1 MITFSHEIK
10 CVNIMRRIKAEED
23 RFLQQCG
30 QTSLHKT
37 LVGNTN
43 LHTCSGAYHR
53 SQRTRGAIITS
64 LLRQNDV
71 MTSFWRNNDVIIT
84 SCVRWDV
91 VSVVISNNLS
101 SWNPCMPFGNRHG
114 SIYKTEMYVQ
124 IVTYIYDWHW
134 SFGAIMCHICTQWLV
149 WIIHVISIFK
159 TGLPRAFHACK

>member
-1 MITFSHEIK
+1 MIKINMMTFSHEIK

-37 LVGNTN
+37 LVSNTN
-43 LHTCSGAYHR
+43 LHTCTGAYHR
-53 SQRTRGAIITS
+53 SQRTRGAIIAS

-84 SCVRWDV
+84 SCVRWDM

-101 SWNPCMPFGNRHG
+101 SWNDIVDSPQVSLVKFSGPIPMLSRWNWQYG
-114 SIYKTEMYVQ
+114 KYVEQ
-124 IVTYIYDWHW
+124 REAMH
-134 SFGAIMCHICTQWLV
+134 AIQE
-149 WIIHVISIFK
+149 
-159 TGLPRAFHACK
+159 